1 MTYDEISYDERDEKE
16 KKCAWILLPRGEME
30 SLVTPRMNWP

>member
-16 KKCAWILLPRGEME
+16 KVCLDSASAWGNGKFGY
-30 SLVTPRMNWP
+30 S